1 METPEVDRIRTC
13 IDHYMAGES
22 TQEEL
27 RLLKSYFNG
36 SSEIPADLLP
46 YREMFAIIGR
56 EPVRL
61 SADAVRRLSRIGD
74 NRNGVRLWP
83 WIAAACAVILLLVL
97 TTPPKGG
104 SVVQPQFAEA
114 EAPQP
119 SAPAPEISDTV
130 REDALRENAV
140 LDKSTQTDT
149 VTGKI
154 SPKDVMHFALPQALK
169 TAVAET
175 DNEPEHRTCCY
186 GSDKNSEEALN
197 YLQNLIR
204 CLVAGH
210 GVFVIKIRILITFQL
225 HIRSLPVQLLINS
238 SKQPGSLQRENHII
252 NVSV

>member
-1 METPEVDRIRTC
+1 MEISEVDRIRTC

-175 DNEPEHRTCCY
+175 DNEPELEMPQEIQPEIRQEMIHQDMYAYQLCDTTGIGQKLMALEMEFQRQDSLY
-186 GSDKNSEEALN
+186 IMNLLNLDEEATLAAN
-197 YLQNLIR
+197 SIYVSLLQ
-204 CLVAGH
+204 
-210 GVFVIKIRILITFQL
+210 
-225 HIRSLPVQLLINS
+225 
-238 SKQPGSLQRENHII
+238 
-252 NVSV
+252 

>member
-1 METPEVDRIRTC
+1 MEISEVDRIRTC
-13 IDHYMAGES
+13 IDHYMAGGS

-130 REDALRENAV
+130 REDAVRENSV

-149 VTGKI
+149 ATGKT

-175 DNEPEHRTCCY
+175 DNEPELEMPQEIQPEIRQEMIHQDMYAYRLCDTTGIGQKLMALEMEFQRQDSLY
-186 GSDKNSEEALN
+186 ILNLLNLDEEATLAAN
-197 YLQNLIR
+197 SIYVSLLQ
-204 CLVAGH
+204 
-210 GVFVIKIRILITFQL
+210 
-225 HIRSLPVQLLINS
+225 
-238 SKQPGSLQRENHII
+238 
-252 NVSV
+252 

>member
-1 METPEVDRIRTC
+1 MEISEVDRIRTC

-130 REDALRENAV
+130 
-140 LDKSTQTDT
+140 
-149 VTGKI
+149 TGKI

-175 DNEPEHRTCCY
+175 DNEPELEMPQEIQPEIRQEMIHQDMYAYQLCDTTGIGQKLMALEMEFQRQDSLY
-186 GSDKNSEEALN
+186 ILNLLNLDEEATLAAN
-197 YLQNLIR
+197 SIYVSLLQ
-204 CLVAGH
+204 
-210 GVFVIKIRILITFQL
+210 
-225 HIRSLPVQLLINS
+225 
-238 SKQPGSLQRENHII
+238 
-252 NVSV
+252 

>member
-1 METPEVDRIRTC
+1 METPEVDRIRVC
-13 IDHYMAGES
+13 IDRYMEGFS

-27 RLLKSYFNG
+27 RMLKNYFNG
-36 SSEIPADLLP
+36 NREIPADLLP
-46 YREMFAIIGR
+46 YREMFAIIDR

-61 SADAVRRLSRIGD
+61 SDDAVRRLSRIGD

-175 DNEPEHRTCCY
+175 DNEPELEMPQEIQPEIRQEMIHQDMYAYQLCDTTGIGQKLMALEMEFQRQDSLY
-186 GSDKNSEEALN
+186 ILNLLNLDEEATLAAN
-197 YLQNLIR
+197 SIYVSLLQ
-204 CLVAGH
+204 
-210 GVFVIKIRILITFQL
+210 
-225 HIRSLPVQLLINS
+225 
-238 SKQPGSLQRENHII
+238 
-252 NVSV
+252 